1 MTNESNL
8 NRKDYLFQLRE
19 DSEINNGWRVD
30 KIVKIFKKKTDI
42 VCIIKKIMYRLVT
55 PINKTIYIPEN
66 LMAVSCADNQGIL

>member
-19 DSEINNGWRVD
+19 DSEINNGWSVD
-30 KIVKIFKKKTDI
+30 KIVKIFKKKTVI